1 MMFFFIL
8 VKKKMQGHDF
18 AGYENGLLC
27 FFDD

>member
-18 AGYENGLLC
+18 AEYENGLLC
-27 FFDD
+27 FLDG